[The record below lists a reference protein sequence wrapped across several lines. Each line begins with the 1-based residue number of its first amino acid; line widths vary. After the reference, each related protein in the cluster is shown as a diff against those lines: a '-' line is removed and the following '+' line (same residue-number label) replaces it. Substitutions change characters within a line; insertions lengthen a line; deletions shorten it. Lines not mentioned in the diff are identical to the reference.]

1 MSFAGTHIVTDL
13 RQDFVELVRL
23 ITMVNRCYHG
33 MEDRAVMKEVS
44 DALKAKK
51 TGLQLEL
58 LRRFPQWVAL
68 QRHDSEKGQNFS
80 LRLLQPVRL
89 PSGEVRTDAM
99 HLPLAIAEK
108 YLSETFLQ
116 SAQMRAS
123 Q

>member
-1 MSFAGTHIVTDL
+1 MTDQ
-13 RQDFVELVRL
+13 RQDFVELIRL
-23 ITMVNRCYHG
+23 ITVVNRCYHG
-33 MEDRAVMKEVS
+33 MEERLAMKEVS

-68 QRHDSEKGQNFS
+68 QRHDGEKGQNFS

-99 HLPLAIAEK
+99 HLPVGIAGK
-108 YLSETFLQ
+108 YLSETFLK
-116 SAQMRAS
+116 SAQMRAR
-123 Q
+123 

>member
-1 MSFAGTHIVTDL
+1 MTEL
-13 RQDFVELVRL
+13 PKDFVELVRL
-23 ITMVNRCYHG
+23 ITVVNRCYHG
-33 MEDRAVMKEVS
+33 MEDRALMKEVS

-68 QRHDSEKGQNFS
+68 QRHDSEKGQNFG

-99 HLPLAIAEK
+99 HLPVGIAEK
-108 YLSETFLQ
+108 YLSQSFLK
-116 SAQMRAS
+116 SAQMRS
-123 Q
+123 RQ